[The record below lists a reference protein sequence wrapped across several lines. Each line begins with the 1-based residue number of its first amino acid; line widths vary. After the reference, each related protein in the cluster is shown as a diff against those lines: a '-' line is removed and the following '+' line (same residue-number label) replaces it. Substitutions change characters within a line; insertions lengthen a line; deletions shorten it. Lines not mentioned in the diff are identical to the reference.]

1 VGDPGP
7 GYGVRVTG
15 ARGSRAAHQLII
27 INGCGSTIDRAIIF
41 PSDVGSATVVVGPR
55 HQLNCIDE

>member
-1 VGDPGP
+1 MGDPGP

-15 ARGSRAAHQLII
+15 ARGSRTAHQL
-27 INGCGSTIDRAIIF
+27 INGCGSTIDRAILF
-41 PSDVGSATVVVGPR
+41 PSDMGIATFVVGPR